1 MQNDSE
7 RISTSPE
14 QTVSQLFD
22 LVKSFEHKLAEQQ
35 TTFESENKQLQE
47 KVSRLETALQHKN
60 LEVAAE
66 LGEVRTS
73 RRRLFKK
80 MGVAAAGALAAGTL
94 AVTTNLPAAEAASG
108 PGNISFNGEGAPVA
122 GATPNYNRT
131 DGTTT
136 FSTTNPP
143 LAGGALPGTSSI
155 EIYNNRPT
163 GNINGLYVRTQSNSG
178 VPITGQSDT
187 SGAASGLIGI
197 AGTVAGFTPE
207 VGVDPASAG
216 VTGNSS
222 VTTGVYGVSSSLTG
236 AGVYGLSQNGVGVI
250 GKSLNSFGG
259 QFSTKLAN
267 KGQLYIKPS
276 GTPGVPAVV
285 SPLLGE
291 IYVDS
296 KGVAY
301 IYMDDGSG
309 TPAWKN
315 LAVANPAVRLYYLTT
330 PDRFLDTRDPAI
342 GQQPA
347 NVLGPWPNGKDLD
360 VTIVSTNT
368 TTPEHPG
375 RDGRT
380 IPSTAIAVVG
390 NVTALP
396 IGTGGLLKVLPGGT
410 PRPTGTSTV
419 NFNTGF
425 NTANAFNAKLSS
437 GGILRIQV
445 WGTTSAHFII
455 DIVGYYA

>member
-1 MQNDSE
+1 MQNESE

-108 PGNISFNGEGAPVA
+108 VGNISFNGEGAPVN

-155 EIYNNRPT
+155 EIYNNRT
-163 GNINGLYVRTQSNSG
+163 VGAIINGLFVRTQSNSG

-222 VTTGVYGVSSSLTG
+222 ATTGVYGVSSSLSG

-250 GKSLNSFGG
+250 GKSLNSYGG

-267 KGQLYIKPS
+267 KGQLYLKPAS
-276 GTPGVPAVV
+276 GIGAPTINGN
-285 SPLLGE
+285 LGE
-291 IYVDS
+291 LYVDV

-301 IYMDDGSG
+301 IFMDDGTG
-309 TPAWKN
+309 TPKWKS
-315 LAVANPAVRLYYLTT
+315 LAVSNPTYKLNFLSF
-330 PDRFLDTRDPAI
+330 PDRFCDTRDPTI
-342 GQQPA
+342 GGQTGLLKGGAPY
-347 NVLGPWPNGKDLD
+347 GNGEFVDI
-360 VTIVSTNT
+360 TIVGPT
-368 TTPEHPG
+368 HLG
-375 RDGRT
+375 RDGNP
-380 IPSTAIAVVG
+380 IPIGAIGVVG
-390 NVTALP
+390 NFSAISSTAP
-396 IGTGGLLKVLPGGT
+396 GLLRVLPGGT
-410 PRPTGTSTV
+410 TPTLGTALLNPGAGV
-419 NFNTGF
+419 NVS
-425 NTANAFNAKLSS
+425 NAFNCRLNAS
-437 GGILRIQV
+437 GQV
-445 WGTTSAHFII
+445 RVAVFNTPSVHFLI